1 MKKITIG
8 IIDYGAGNISRLK
21 TLLASLGFKAFI
33 SSKVQVLDSADVLL
47 LPGVGAFPQ
56 AMYNLK
62 SSELDSFVIDKA
74 RSMTPILGICL
85 GMQLLCAMSDE
96 IQLTSGL
103 NLLPAKVKLLRS
115 DKSNIGWSKLFST
128 KANIYLNDFNGEY
141 FYFNHSYEYIGP
153 SEYIQAFCLSPCS
166 AHEIAAVIKK
176 DSLVGIQFHPEKSQQ
191 AGLNLL
197 KQTIHDFF

>member
-1 MKKITIG
+1 MEKISIG

-21 TLLASLGFKAFI
+21 TSLASLGFKAFI
-33 SSKVQVLDSADVLL
+33 SSKITVLDSADVLL

-115 DKSNIGWSKLFST
+115 EKSNIGWSKLFST

>member
-1 MKKITIG
+1 MKKISIG

-33 SSKVQVLDSADVLL
+33 SSKITVLDSADVLL

-153 SEYIQAFCLSPCS
+153 SEYIRFVC
-166 AHEIAAVIKK
+166 HHV
-176 DSLVGIQFHPEKSQQ
+176 
-191 AGLNLL
+191 LL
-197 KQTIHDFF
+197 MK

>member
-1 MKKITIG
+1 MKKISIG

-176 DSLVGIQFHPEKSQQ
+176 DSLVGIQFHPEKVSKQ
-191 AGLNLL
+191 A
-197 KQTIHDFF
+197 

>member
-1 MKKITIG
+1 MAKITIG

-56 AMYNLK
+56 AMYNLR

-85 GMQLLCAMSDE
+85 GMQLLCSMSDE

-103 NLLPAKVKLLRS
+103 NLLPANVKLLRS
-115 DKSNIGWSKLFST
+115 EKSNIGWSKLFST